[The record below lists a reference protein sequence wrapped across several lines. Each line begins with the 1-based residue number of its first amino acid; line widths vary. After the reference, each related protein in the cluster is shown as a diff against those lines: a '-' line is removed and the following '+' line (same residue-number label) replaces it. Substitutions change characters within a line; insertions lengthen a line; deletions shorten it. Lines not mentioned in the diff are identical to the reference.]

1 MIKITFVAP
10 YEDLQQLA
18 TAVFQKYYSTSMVL
32 KTIKAVG
39 AEIVKNLNFDCD
51 AIIARGVTANAIKT
65 FQKSIPV
72 IELPVTGYDV
82 IRAVHKCERELNPE
96 KIAIIG
102 SPNMVYG
109 AKSLKEI
116 FNLEIDCYTVEEE
129 REAEKAVAE
138 AEKNKADAVIGGMMT
153 LEIAAG
159 LGIKGVLI
167 ESGIEA
173 IRQAFDEAVRTALI
187 ARQEREKAERFRII
201 IEYALEGIVAVD
213 QEGLINVFNKTARKI
228 MKVEDK
234 PVEGRPIE
242 SVIPET
248 GLVETL
254 KTGEKKLGVLQK
266 IEDTTIST
274 NLVPI
279 KVNNR
284 VTGAVATFQDVTKIQ
299 ELEEE
304 IRKKLHHKGLFAKYH
319 FTDIIGKSKALRE
332 ALEIADKFSKVDS
345 NILLIGETGTGKELM
360 AQSIH
365 NASNRSKGPFVAINC
380 AALPPSLL
388 ESELFG
394 YAEGAFTGAARGGK
408 QGLFELAHK
417 GTIFLDEV
425 ADISLELQGRL
436 LRVLQEKEIM
446 RIGDNKIIPVDV
458 RVISATN
465 KSLKSLVD
473 EGKFRL
479 DLLYRLDV
487 LKISIPPLR
496 DRGADI
502 ILLAEEFLK
511 KYNKK
516 LHKQIRSIS
525 PDAQDLLLQ
534 HKWPGNIRELRNVC
548 ERLSVLATGDEITV
562 EDVRRVLDYN
572 PGATSEQS
580 PPSAPET
587 ARPAAKSLSSLERE
601 AILSALEKTG
611 NNKAKAAELLGIS
624 RTTLWRKIKDF
635 NLS

>member
-580 PPSAPET
+580 PPSTPET

>member
-562 EDVRRVLDYN
+562 KDVRRVLDYN

-580 PPSAPET
+580 PPSTPET

>member
-10 YEDLQQLA
+10 YEDLEQLA
-18 TAVFQKYYSTSMVL
+18 LAVFQKYYRENITL

-39 AEIVKNLNFDCD
+39 AETVKTLTFDCD
-51 AIIARGVTANAIKT
+51 VIIARGVTANAIKT

-82 IRAVHKCERELNPE
+82 IRAVHKCQRNLNPQ

-116 FNLEIDCYTVEEE
+116 LNLEIECYNVDVEC
-129 REAEKAVAE
+129 EAEKAVAE
-138 AEKNKADAVIGGMMT
+138 AEKNKADAIIGGVMT
-153 LEIAAG
+153 LDIAAG

-167 ESGIEA
+167 ESGKEA
-173 IRQAFDEAVRTALI
+173 IRQAFDEAIRTVLI
-187 ARQEREKAERFRII
+187 ARQERGKAEQFRII
-201 IEYALEGIVAVD
+201 IEYALEGIIAVD
-213 QEGLINVFNKTARKI
+213 HEGLIKVFNRTARKI
-228 MKVEDK
+228 MNVGDK
-234 PVEGRPIE
+234 PVEGRHID

-248 GLVETL
+248 RLDEVL
-254 KTGEKKLGVLQK
+254 KKGEKKLGVLQK
-266 IEDTTIST
+266 MEDTTIST

-279 KVNNR
+279 KVNNQ

-299 ELEEE
+299 KLEED

-319 FTDIIGKSKALRE
+319 FTDIIGESKALRE
-332 ALEIADKFSKVDS
+332 ALETADKFSKVDS

-394 YAEGAFTGAARGGK
+394 YVEGAFTGAVRGGK

-446 RIGDNKIIPVDV
+446 RIGDNKVIPVDV
-458 RVISATN
+458 RVVSATN
-465 KSLKSLVD
+465 KSLKSLVE

-496 DRGADI
+496 DRREDI

-516 LHKQIRSIS
+516 LRKNIKSITLG
-525 PDAQDLLLQ
+525 AQHLLLQ

-548 ERLSVLATGDEITV
+548 ERLSVLATGNEITA
-562 EDVRRVLDYN
+562 EDVRKVLDYDL
-572 PGATSEQS
+572 TTTYEQS
-580 PPSAPET
+580 SPSDSET
-587 ARPAAKSLSSLERE
+587 TRSTTKNLSSLEQE
-601 AILSALEKTG
+601 TILSALEKTG
-611 NNKAKAAELLGIS
+611 NNKTKAAEILGIS

-635 NLS
+635 NLP

>member
-153 LEIAAG
+153 LKIAAG

-201 IEYALEGIVAVD
+201 IEYALEGIVAVN